1 MVHQTNEKE
10 KRKEKELDL
19 KRYSATF
26 WQWAKS
32 FSTRLSL

>member
-19 KRYSATF
+19 KRYNFLAMG
-26 WQWAKS
+26 KVI
-32 FSTRLSL
+32 